1 MTRLSPQQA
10 AFSSG
15 EISQLLYGRPDYVRY
30 RSGLRRCRGFL
41 PLPEGVATRLPGTRY
56 VGRVKGDGPVAL
68 LDFVFRDDDSYTL
81 EFTPLTMRVWRLGA
95 LVMDGASPYEL
106 ATPYDAASL
115 PLLQTVQSADRV
127 YMVDGLRAPQRL
139 SRIDH
144 DDWTIEATPFVDGP
158 FGAENDD
165 EARTVQA
172 SATTGS
178 ITLTGVGGPF
188 AGMEAGVFVRLD
200 AVDQAQVPTWT
211 GNASISVGQSM
222 TYDGRVYRVVGFDG
236 AGSNTGP
243 NPPTHDEGD
252 VLTSKGGPVWRFVH
266 AGYGVVRL
274 TGVTDANT
282 AAGTVTRELPAD
294 VVSGP
299 THRWSPP
306 AWSDALGWPRAI
318 GEHDQRVIYAGASGA
333 PRTVWAS
340 RIGSPLAMDRGVE
353 ADEGFSFNIAADRRR
368 LNPIRWLETGAS
380 GLHIATAGGHVT
392 ARPSDAGVTIGPTTT
407 DFKRGRGGAA
417 PILPAVIDDEP
428 VYVAASRR
436 RLRGLSYAIDN
447 DRVRADEITQN
458 ARHLLTPGVAQ
469 IAWQEEPWRV
479 LWMRMDDGGLVG
491 MTLYPDQQVF
501 AMHRDELAGGAV
513 RSIAVKPTD
522 DGASEELWLALER
535 SIGGETRVF
544 MEVMA
549 PVFFETELD
558 APDPLDAWH
567 LCAAIRHQGEAS
579 ASIGGLGHLEGETV
593 WAWTD
598 KGAQSG
604 VVAEGAVALELPAAS
619 AIVGLDPSPTQ
630 VLRTLPLTPQSQR
643 GGQDGLPRVVRE
655 VGARLLHTAG
665 GTMRAVAVDDAGVET
680 PGPAKL
686 LNRRGP
692 DPFARIHMASGVVTV
707 KPAAGWGADVELEI
721 RPAPGAPLTVM
732 GLTPSVS
739 TEDD

>member
-1 MTRLSPQQA
+1 VTRLSPQQA
-10 AFSSG
+10 AFASG
-15 EISQLLYGRPDYVRY
+15 EISPLLYGRPDYVRY

-41 PLPEGVATRLPGTRY
+41 PLPEGVATRLPGTRH

-81 EFTPLTMRVWRLGA
+81 EFTPGVMRVWRQGA
-95 LVMDGASPYEL
+95 PVMDGAAPYEL
-106 ATPYDAASL
+106 VTPYDAASL

-127 YMVDGLRAPQRL
+127 YLVDGRRAPQRL
-139 SRIDH
+139 SRVDH
-144 DDWTIEATPFVDGP
+144 DDWSIEPTPFKDGP

-165 EARTVQA
+165 EARTVRA
-172 SATTGS
+172 SAATGAV
-178 ITLTGVGGPF
+178 TLTGVGGPF
-188 AGMEAGVFVRLD
+188 AGLQAGVFLRLD
-200 AVDQAQVPTWT
+200 AVGQAQVPTWT
-211 GNASISVGQSM
+211 GNAAISVGQSM
-222 TYDGRVYRVVGFDG
+222 AYDGRVYRVVGFD
-236 AGSNTGP
+236 AGGTTTGP
-243 NPPTHDEGD
+243 NPPTHAEGD
-252 VLTSKGGPVWRFVH
+252 VLTSRGGPVWRFVH
-266 AGYGVVRL
+266 AGFGVVRL
-274 TGVTDANT
+274 TAVTDANT

-294 VVSGP
+294 VVAGP

-340 RIGSPLAMDRGVE
+340 RVGDPLAMDRGVDT
-353 ADEGFSFNIAADRRR
+353 DEGFSFNIAADRRR

-428 VYVAASRR
+428 VFVAASRR
-436 RLRGLSYAIDN
+436 RLRGLGYAIQD

-501 AMHRDELAGGAV
+501 AMHRDEMAGGVV

-522 DGASEELWLALER
+522 DGAAEELWLAVER
-535 SIGGETRVF
+535 VIGGETRVL

-549 PVFFETELD
+549 PVFFEADLD
-558 APDPLDAWH
+558 DPDPLDAWH
-567 LCAAIRHQGEAS
+567 LCAAVRYAGPETATIT
-579 ASIGGLGHLEGETV
+579 GLGHLEGAAV
-593 WAWTD
+593 VAWSD
-598 KGAQSG
+598 QGAQAG
-604 VVAEGAVALELPAAS
+604 VVEAGALALERPVTR

-630 VLRTLPLTPQSQR
+630 SLRTLPLTPQGPR

-665 GTMRAVAVDDAGVET
+665 GTMRAIAIDDAGVET
-680 PGPAKL
+680 PGPDKQL
-686 LNRRGP
+686 GRRGP

-707 KPAAGWGADVELEI
+707 KPTAGWGADVELEI
-721 RPAPGAPLTVM
+721 RPAPGAPLTVV

-739 TEDD
+739 TEDE